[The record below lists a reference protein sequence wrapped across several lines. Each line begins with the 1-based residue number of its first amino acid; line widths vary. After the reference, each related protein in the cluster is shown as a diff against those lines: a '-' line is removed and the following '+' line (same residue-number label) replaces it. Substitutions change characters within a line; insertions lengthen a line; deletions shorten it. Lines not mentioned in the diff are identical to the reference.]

1 MVETERLLIRPLTY
15 DQLLLYRKGDH
26 SLEREL
32 GLEDSLYIISPE
44 LLEALDET
52 ILPNVADTTTN
63 HLFSTLWTLIS
74 KVENKMVGDLCF
86 LGEPDEAGQIEIGY
100 GTYPSAQKKG
110 YMTEAVAGMMR
121 WAADQPHVR
130 SVIASTAKNNEPSS
144 AVLVKNHFLRIGET
158 DQMYSW
164 RKDIKSV

>member
-15 DQLLLYRKGDH
+15 DQLLLYKKGDH

-32 GLEDSLYIISPE
+32 GIEDSLFIISPE

-52 ILPNVADTTTN
+52 ILPNVANTN
-63 HLFSTLWTLIS
+63 RNYLFSTLWTLIS
-74 KVENKMVGDLCF
+74 KDENKMVGDLCF
-86 LGEPDEAGQIEIGY
+86 LGEPDEEGQIEIGY

-110 YMTEAVAGMMR
+110 YMTEAVAGIIL
-121 WAADQPHVR
+121 WAKDQPHVR
-130 SVIASTAKNNEPSS
+130 SVIASTAKDNEPSS

-158 DQMYSW
+158 ELMYKW
-164 RKDIKSV
+164 RKKIK